1 MTEQEIKAMC
11 KLAVEHSNY
20 PLTDLDKELLKQAID
35 KAKNAQEMV
44 AAVLILL
51 NNMQQQNVFLRR
63 NYNQTYGVN
72 NG

>member
-1 MTEQEIKAMC
+1 VTEQEIKAMC

-44 AAVLILL
+44 VSVLTLL
-51 NNMQQQNVFLRR
+51 NNMQQ
-63 NYNQTYGVN
+63 
-72 NG
+72 